1 MHCNVGASVPGARS
15 ICTTKVIRYSNLGAT
30 DLDATEQS
38 GLIWAFVRA
47 AQRTHAHRTPTGQIG
62 LPTAGQTVCSAPILP
77 YSGIFTLQRRKLT
90 NSIKSQSSGQRP
102 TVSRAADT
110 SFTLVTVPVRQ
121 TLQFGRGEV
130 SHGLRCS

>member
-77 YSGIFTLQRRKLT
+77 YSGIYITEAKTYKLNKEPVLGTTTDCFTGSRHLLHTR
-90 NSIKSQSSGQRP
+90 NSPCK
-102 TVSRAADT
+102 AD
-110 SFTLVTVPVRQ
+110 LAIWE
-121 TLQFGRGEV
+121 RG
-130 SHGLRCS
+130 G